1 MSTYNNATATTKTAS
16 AQLAAENTLTIVARM
31 KEGDSCA
38 VDDLVRRCL
47 PPLRRWAHGKLPGY
61 ARDLRE
67 TQDIVQECMID
78 TLKRVPHIN
87 VQQKGALHHYL
98 RRAVSNRIRTE
109 IQRARRRPER
119 VEFDGERLQVD
130 TNPSPLEA
138 LIGRERAMR
147 YRAAVDGLELSDR
160 ELIIGRLE
168 KGMSFKELA
177 AATGRPSA
185 DAARM
190 ATARAAERLK
200 VALSQ
205 V

>member
-1 MSTYNNATATTKTAS
+1 MSTHNNNPTATTS
-16 AQLAAENTLTIVARM
+16 AHLPAQNTLTIVERLKA
-31 KEGDSCA
+31 GDSCA
-38 VDDLVRRCL
+38 VNDLVHRCL
-47 PPLRRWAHGKLPGY
+47 PPLGRWAHGRLPGY

-78 TLKRVPHIN
+78 TLKRVPHID
-87 VQQKGALHHYL
+87 VQKTGALHHYL

-119 VEFDGERLQVD
+119 VEFDSERLEAD
-130 TNPSPLEA
+130 RSPSPLDA
-138 LIGRERAMR
+138 LIGRERVSR
-147 YRAAVDGLELSDR
+147 YRAAVNSLELSDR
-160 ELIIGRLE
+160 ELISGRLE
-168 KGMSFKELA
+168 KGMSFKQLA
-177 AATGRPSA
+177 AATGKPSA

-200 VALSQ
+200 AALSQ